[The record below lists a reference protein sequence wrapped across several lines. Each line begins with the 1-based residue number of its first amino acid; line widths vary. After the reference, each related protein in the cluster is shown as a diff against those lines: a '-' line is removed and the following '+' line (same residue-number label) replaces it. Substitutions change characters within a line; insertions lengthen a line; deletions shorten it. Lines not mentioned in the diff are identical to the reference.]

1 MPSQSPCEN
10 ACFPVKLCCSGFLL
24 NGTVRPELAPVF
36 LLAPGQKGQPDLDDS
51 SSLRKIKASP
61 RLPGNFG
68 TGRDEA
74 ATLRVSQAQ
83 TCLGQMSK
91 PEFPDAEANG
101 QGKCRAVRATAFPC
115 TNKRLKVL
123 QSYDLAV

>member
-10 ACFPVKLCCSGFLL
+10 ACFPVRFCCSGFLL

-74 ATLRVSQAQ
+74 ATLRVSKPPPP
-83 TCLGQMSK
+83 LGQMSRR
-91 PEFPDAEANG
+91 EFPEAEAE
-101 QGKCRAVRATAFPC
+101 GKA
-115 TNKRLKVL
+115 
-123 QSYDLAV
+123 